1 MPIRPHRA
9 GAASRTSRGNG
20 VNAAPVLLSL
30 ELAAWTAALMLPLG
44 LVIGRALAWRS
55 FRAKPLVEA
64 AVALPLVLPPT
75 VLGYYLLIAFSPDAA
90 IGGVFERLTGEVL
103 AFSFPGLVVASM
115 IFNLPFAV
123 QPMQQA
129 FAAIPHEVREA
140 AWVSGL
146 SGAVTFAR
154 IELPIAW
161 PGVLAAFVLTFAHTL
176 GEFGVVLMVG
186 GNIPSRTR
194 TLSIAIYDRVQ
205 AFEMEAAGVLS
216 AVLLAASL
224 IAMALVRALAGR
236 GVRV

>member
-1 MPIRPHRA
+1 M
-9 GAASRTSRGNG
+9 
-20 VNAAPVLLSL
+20 NAAPVLLSL

-64 AVALPLVLPPT
+64 TVALPLVLPPT
-75 VLGYYLLIAFSPDAA
+75 VLGYYLLTAFSPDAA

-146 SGAVTFAR
+146 SSAVTLAR

-186 GNIPSRTR
+186 GNIPSRTQ

-205 AFEMEAAGVLS
+205 AFEMEAAGLFS
-216 AVLLAASL
+216 ALLLISSL

-236 GVRV
+236 GVRI

>member
-1 MPIRPHRA
+1 M
-9 GAASRTSRGNG
+9 S
-20 VNAAPVLLSL
+20 AAPILLSI
-30 ELAAWTAALMLPLG
+30 ELAAWTAVLMLPLG
-44 LVIGRALAWRS
+44 LVAARALAWRT

-64 AVALPLVLPPT
+64 AIALPLVLPPT
-75 VLGYYLLIAFSPDAA
+75 VLGYYLLTAFNPDAM
-90 IGGVFERLTGEVL
+90 IGGAFAWLTGDAL

-115 IFNLPFAV
+115 IFNLPFAI

-129 FAAIPHEVREA
+129 FAAIPHEIREA

-146 SGAVTFAR
+146 SGPATLAR

-186 GNIPSRTR
+186 GNIPSRTQ

-205 AFEMEAAGVLS
+205 AFDMEAAGMLS
-216 AVLLAASL
+216 AVLLASSL
-224 IAMALVRALAGR
+224 VAIALVRALAGR
-236 GVRV
+236 AVRV

>member
-1 MPIRPHRA
+1 M
-9 GAASRTSRGNG
+9 
-20 VNAAPVLLSL
+20 NAAPVLLSL
-30 ELAAWTAALMLPLG
+30 ELAAWTAVLMLPLG
-44 LVIGRALAWRS
+44 LVIGRTLAWRS

-64 AVALPLVLPPT
+64 TVALPLVLPPT
-75 VLGYYLLIAFSPDAA
+75 VLGYYLLTAFSPDAA

-146 SGAVTFAR
+146 SSAVTLAR

-186 GNIPSRTR
+186 GNIPSRTQ

-205 AFEMEAAGVLS
+205 AFEMEAAGLFS
-216 AVLLAASL
+216 ALLLISSL

-236 GVRV
+236 GVRI

>member
-1 MPIRPHRA
+1 MP
-9 GAASRTSRGNG
+9 GSD
-20 VNAAPVLLSL
+20 VNAAPILLSL
-30 ELAAWTAALMLPLG
+30 ELAAWTAVLMMPIG
-44 LVIGRALAWRS
+44 LIAGRALAWRK
-55 FRAKPLVEA
+55 FRAKPLIEA

-75 VLGYYLLIAFSPDAA
+75 VLGYYLLSAFNPDAA
-90 IGGVFERLTGEVL
+90 IGEAFEWLTGQTL
-103 AFSFPGLVVASM
+103 AFSFPGLVAASL
-115 IFNLPFAV
+115 IFNLPFAI

-146 SGAVTFAR
+146 SEAATLAR

-186 GNIPSRTR
+186 GNIPSRTQ

-205 AFEMEAAGVLS
+205 SFDMETAGLLS
-216 AVLLAASL
+216 ALLLVASL
-224 IAMALVRALAGR
+224 VAIALVRVLAGR
-236 GVRV
+236 AVRI

>member
-1 MPIRPHRA
+1 M
-9 GAASRTSRGNG
+9 NL
-20 VNAAPVLLSL
+20 APVLLSL
-30 ELAAWTAALMLPLG
+30 ELAAWTAVLMLPLG
-44 LVIGRALAWRS
+44 LLAGRALAWRS

-75 VLGYYLLIAFSPDAA
+75 VLGYYLLTAFSPDAV
-90 IGGVFERLTGEVL
+90 IGSVFERLTGEVL
-103 AFSFPGLVVASM
+103 AFSFPGLVAASM

-129 FAAIPHEVREA
+129 FAAIPHEIREA

-146 SGAVTFAR
+146 SDPATLAR

-186 GNIPSRTR
+186 GNIPSRTQ
-194 TLSIAIYDRVQ
+194 TLSIAIYEHVQ
-205 AFEMEAAGVLS
+205 AFEMEAAGMFS
-216 AVLLAASL
+216 ALLLAASL

-236 GVRV
+236 GVEP

>member
-1 MPIRPHRA
+1 M
-9 GAASRTSRGNG
+9 
-20 VNAAPVLLSL
+20 NAAPVLLSL

-103 AFSFPGLVVASM
+103 AFSFPGLVIASM

-186 GNIPSRTR
+186 GNIPSQTR

>member
-1 MPIRPHRA
+1 M
-9 GAASRTSRGNG
+9 NL
-20 VNAAPVLLSL
+20 APVLLSL

-75 VLGYYLLIAFSPDAA
+75 VLGYYLLTAFSPDAVV
-90 IGGVFERLTGEVL
+90 GGVFERLTGEVL
-103 AFSFPGLVVASM
+103 AFSFPGLVIASM

-146 SGAVTFAR
+146 SGLATLAR

-205 AFEMEAAGVLS
+205 AFEMEVAGLFS
-216 AVLLAASL
+216 ALLLIASL